1 MGSVNKG
8 YGKIGTGWND
18 IKECYVKQNGLWVK
32 HPSVYVKR
40 NDDWYKITF
49 AQLPSGVICVSPFGD
64 GDGTGRNWSNA
75 MSFMNFRAIA
85 GATPG
90 KTYFL
95 KKGCYVFETDLPTTG
110 DFENYY
116 YKGTPRCFT
125 GISFFDSYE
134 RTVKLPPN
142 TSIYGGFE
150 GNDAEP
156 MKRHGMFAGIENRTV
171 FFRQAGTQGRE
182 IQYLFTIQKN
192 NADTSDNFIT
202 IDNLDMRLY
211 HDSVSSYAG
220 AVLAIRFISD
230 ETHTVADASGLHIT
244 LSRISAQAKLTYNVS
259 ATQVAPE
266 SGLPAR
272 CSLTVDS
279 CMIHASLSG
288 FLSYIGGNSKNAS
301 FVTKNNIF
309 INVPSSSESYFS
321 NLTALPVEYQNSV
334 NIYHINDT
342 LIASGLNKY
351 GFTDGNE
358 DDFISRVIPKLVN
371 TIYIHNDKWLA
382 DPATLLYRNGNYS
395 TKYKNYASGAK
406 GPAYY
411 DNYLNSITQWPGT
424 TSTGDIGNYN
434 TLGMVCP
441 RPVAELTSAYN
452 KLMAFVTN
460 EELLITVAGY
470 SDAITTPGAYGP
482 GTMLDGNNAHVPT
495 VDITG
500 YLRPSGVMTLGA
512 WHYR

>member
-1 MGSVNKG
+1 MSINKG
-8 YGKIGTGWND
+8 FGRINGAWNQID
-18 IKECYVKQNGLWVK
+18 GCYIKQNGLWVK
-32 HPSVYVKR
+32 HPSVHVKR
-40 NDDWYKITF
+40 GGDWYKVTF
-49 AQLPSGVICVSPFGD
+49 AQLPPDVICVSPFGD
-64 GDGTGRNWSNA
+64 GDGTGSNWSNA
-75 MSFMNFRAIA
+75 MSFANFRATS

-125 GISFFDSYE
+125 GISFFDPAE
-134 RTVKLPPN
+134 LTVKLPPN

-171 FFRQAGTQGRE
+171 FFRQAGVQGRE
-182 IQYLFTIQKN
+182 IKYLFTIQKS

-202 IDNLDMRLY
+202 IDNLDMRVY
-211 HDSVSSYAG
+211 MDAIGSPTGS
-220 AVLAIRFISD
+220 VLAVRYISD
-230 ETHTVADASGLHIT
+230 ETHTVADSSGLHIT
-244 LSRISAQAKLTYNVS
+244 LSRISAQVKFTYNVS
-259 ATQVAPE
+259 AGQVAPE

-279 CMIHASLSG
+279 CMLHTSFSG
-288 FLSYIGGNSKNAS
+288 FLSYININTKNAS

-309 INVPSSSESYFS
+309 INRSSDAYNYFS
-321 NLTALPVEYQNSV
+321 NPLVPVEYQNSV

-351 GFTDGNE
+351 GFTDGNKG
-358 DDFISRVIPKLVN
+358 DFISRVIPKLVN

-382 DPATLLYRNGNYS
+382 DPATPLYRNGNYS
-395 TKYKNYASGAK
+395 TKYGNYDYGAR
-406 GPAYY
+406 GPAYR
-411 DNYLNSITQWPGT
+411 DNYLNSITQWVGT
-424 TSTGDIGNYN
+424 TSAGDIGNYN

-441 RPVAELTSAYN
+441 RPVAELVSSYN

-470 SDAITTPGAYGP
+470 SDAITTPGAYSP
-482 GTMLDGNNAHVPT
+482 GTVLGGNNASVPT

-500 YLRPSGVMTLGA
+500 YSRPSGVMTLGA